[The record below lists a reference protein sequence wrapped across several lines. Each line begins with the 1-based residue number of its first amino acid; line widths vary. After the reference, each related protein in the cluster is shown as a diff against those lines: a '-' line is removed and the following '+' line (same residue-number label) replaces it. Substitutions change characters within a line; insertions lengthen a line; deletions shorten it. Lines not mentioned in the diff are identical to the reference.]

1 MGRSTKGSQ
10 LCRYWIAEWI
20 FNLFNIAQ
28 QIGGRDVEETFST
41 LQADLE
47 MAERYDLKINLMPLG
62 SKTAAKPEIDKGDEN
77 EIE

>member
-1 MGRSTKGSQ
+1 MFTVQNGFLTFSD
-10 LCRYWIAEWI
+10 
-20 FNLFNIAQ
+20 IAQ

-62 SKTAAKPEIDKGDEN
+62 SKTAAKPEIDKGEEN